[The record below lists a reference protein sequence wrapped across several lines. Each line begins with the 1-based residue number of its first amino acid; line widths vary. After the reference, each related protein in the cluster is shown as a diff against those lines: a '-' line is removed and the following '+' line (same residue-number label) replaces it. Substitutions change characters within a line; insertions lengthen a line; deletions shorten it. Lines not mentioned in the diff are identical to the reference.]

1 MMDALTGIAI
11 GALLFALYGLVRI
24 RSCAGHCTG
33 CSNSC
38 DRHERHAHHD

>member
-1 MMDALTGIAI
+1 MIDGLYGIAI

-38 DRHERHAHHD
+38 ERNERHVHND